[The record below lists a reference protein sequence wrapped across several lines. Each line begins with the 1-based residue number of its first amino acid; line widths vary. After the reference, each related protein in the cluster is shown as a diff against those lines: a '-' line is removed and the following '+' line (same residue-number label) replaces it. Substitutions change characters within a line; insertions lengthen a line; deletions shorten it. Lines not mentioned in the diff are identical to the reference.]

1 MRTLAMVVVMVATF
15 SVCFAK
21 DDVQIA
27 DLVKQHLNSIGTEQ
41 ARAAVKSRATEGT
54 VSFQIENASSGR
66 QDGKE
71 VFVSDGGKFVS
82 LLKLPNPNYHG
93 ERFVSD
99 GKKTLI
105 AQVKPGAWS
114 RLGDFVMVHNEILTE
129 GLWGGT
135 LSTGWA
141 LAHLDERLAKLQD
154 RGLKKVNGRD
164 LRRVD
169 YIPKKH
175 SDLEIQ
181 LYFEPNTFR
190 HVMTVYSMTISPQ
203 MGTSDIATARQ
214 QETRYRLEERFS
226 DFKSVDGL
234 NLPGRWTIEFTFEN
248 GGGAMAGAQDLTAT
262 VTGEAGII
270 PIGAAGVGAGNSPVS
285 HFEVTIT
292 NISNNAQLDP
302 KNFEVK

>member
-1 MRTLAMVVVMVATF
+1 MRTLAVVFAVVAMI
-15 SVCFAK
+15 SVCAAK
-21 DDVQIA
+21 DEMQVA

-41 ARAAVKSRATEGT
+41 ARAAVKNRAAEGT
-54 VSFQIENASSGR
+54 VSFQVQNTSSGH

-71 VFVSDGGKFVS
+71 VFVSDGDKFVS

-105 AQVKPGAWS
+105 AQVKPGVWS
-114 RLGDFVMVHNEILTE
+114 VLGDFVRVHNEILTE

-141 LAHLDERLAKLQD
+141 LAHLDERVAKLQD

-169 YIPKKH
+169 YTPKKR

-181 LYFEPNTFR
+181 LYFEPDTFR
-190 HVMTVYSMTISPQ
+190 HVMTVYSMTISPH
-203 MGTSDIATARQ
+203 MGTSDIATARE
-214 QETRYRLEERFS
+214 QETRYRLEEHFA

-234 NLPGRWTIEFTFEN
+234 NLPQRWTIEFTHEN
-248 GGGAMAGAQDLTAT
+248 GEGAMANSQTLTAIQPAAGGIIPTETAGIGSGQSPVSQCEAT
-262 VTGEAGII
+262 VT
-270 PIGAAGVGAGNSPVS
+270 
-285 HFEVTIT
+285 
-292 NISNNAQLDP
+292 NISHNVQLDP